1 MAYLSSCKYSVC
13 ANSGALPQF
22 RHCLCCIEQSPVF
35 LQRLFSRCHGVKQSI
50 AACVFGLLQAQ
61 LLLRFWNSC
70 ESFRANWNE
79 QAPVKANHPASFV
92 LIILRHTDIAA
103 LGYFSSCRRSTHF
116 PCLEIFWQSLQRF
129 CKIGY
134 VYQDRIHPS
143 QLAFKFPAARCWFQ
157 CIFSMSSLGMQSLDG
172 NICSPQLVFNRFC
185 SWFGSALC
193 SSLSIEFVIDLF
205 FSYMQL
211 IFIRIC
217 HWFGPALCSLL
228 FIEFVIGM
236 DQL

>member
-13 ANSGALPQF
+13 VNPGALPQL
-22 RHCLCCIEQSPVF
+22 RHCFCCIEQSPVIMH
-35 LQRLFSRCHGVKQSI
+35 RLFFCCHGVKQSI
-50 AACVFGLLQAQ
+50 AACVFVLLQAQ

-70 ESFRANWNE
+70 ESFRANHLFVNWNE

-103 LGYFSSCRRSTHF
+103 LGYFSSCRRSTHV

-143 QLAFKFPAARCWFQ
+143 QLAFKFPAARCWFH
-157 CIFSMSSLGMQSLDG
+157 CIFSMSSLGMQSLG
-172 NICSPQLVFNRFC
+172 VNICSPQLAFNRFC

-193 SSLSIEFVIDLF
+193 SSLSIEFVTDL
-205 FSYMQL
+205 SP
-211 IFIRIC
+211 I
-217 HWFGPALCSLL
+217 
-228 FIEFVIGM
+228 
-236 DQL
+236 